1 MARELIDNAKR
12 KRIMNMRPDLPGFQP
27 VRHDQLR
34 PERVHD
40 TYKLKKK
47 LAEPTVCSECGAVYH
62 AGRWQW
68 GAPTAGAEQ
77 VVCPACQRIRDDY
90 PAGYVDVDGDFFAAH
105 RSEIMSLLRHHEV
118 RQKGEHPLA
127 RIMAIAD
134 TPTGVR
140 ITTTDLHLA
149 RDLGEALHHAY
160 QGDLAFH
167 YNEAE
172 NRLRVHWQR

>member
-1 MARELIDNAKR
+1 
-12 KRIMNMRPDLPGFQP
+12 MNMRSDLPGFQP
-27 VRHDQLR
+27 VRRDQLR

-40 TYKLKKK
+40 TYKLQKK

-62 AGRWQW
+62 AGRWAW
-68 GAPTAGAEQ
+68 GAPSGGAEQ

-90 PAGYVDVDGDFFAAH
+90 PAGYVEVGGEFFAAH
-105 RSEIMSLLRHHEV
+105 REEIISLFRHHEG
-118 RQKGEHPLA
+118 REKGEHPLA
-127 RIMAIAD
+127 RIMTIAD
-134 TPTGVR
+134 TPTGVL

-149 RDLGEALHHAY
+149 RELGEALHHAY